1 MELISAGNG
10 MSPAWS
16 PDGAWIAFLS
26 NRAEG
31 WDLYVAPAAGGDPQ
45 RLTKGATADD
55 PAWRS
60 DGLAVA
66 VHRRAGIDLAPLD
79 GTPPQR
85 FDETAT
91 QAAWSRD
98 SRIAIIRDGR
108 LALQSCGNDVET
120 EIDARDPAWAPD
132 GRRLAVTRASGI
144 EIVDAETGETQPLE
158 GGQRGAAPA
167 WHPSGDRIAFERD
180 DGIQVANLG
189 AGTMETL
196 PTPMPAGKPSWSPSG
211 DEIAFHAYVDANWNI
226 LILNLASGHVR
237 PLTAATW
244 ASWNARG

>member
-16 PDGAWIAFLS
+16 PDGALIAFLS

-31 WDLYVAPAAGGDPQ
+31 WDLYVAPAGGGEPR
-45 RLTKGATADD
+45 RLSKGATADD

-66 VHRRAGIDLAPLD
+66 VHRRGGIDLAPLD
-79 GTPPQR
+79 GGAAWR
-85 FDETAT
+85 FDEAAT

-98 SRIAIIRDGR
+98 GRIALIRDGR
-108 LALQSCGNDVET
+108 LALRGCGGEVET
-120 EIDARDPAWAPD
+120 GIEARDPAWAPD
-132 GRRLAVTRASGI
+132 GRRLAVTRAGGI
-144 EIVDAETGETQPLE
+144 EIAEAETGEARALE
-158 GGQRGAAPA
+158 GGQRGAAAA
-167 WHPSGDRIAFERD
+167 WHPGGKRIAFERD
-180 DGIQVANLG
+180 DGIQVADLG
-189 AGTMETL
+189 AGTVETL
-196 PTPMPAGKPSWSPSG
+196 PTPMPAGRPSWSPSG
-211 DEIAFHAYVDANWNI
+211 DEIAFHAYADANWNV
-226 LILNLASGHVR
+226 LILELASGDVR

>member
-16 PDGAWIAFLS
+16 PDGALIAFLS

-31 WDLYVAPAAGGDPQ
+31 WDLYVAPAGGGDPQ

-66 VHRRAGIDLAPLD
+66 VHRRGGIDLAPLD
-79 GTPPQR
+79 GGAPQR
-85 FDETAT
+85 FDDAAT
-91 QAAWSRD
+91 QAAWSQNG
-98 SRIAIIRDGR
+98 RIAVIRDGR
-108 LALQSCGNDVET
+108 LALRGCGSEIET
-120 EIDARDPAWAPD
+120 GIDARDPTWAPD
-132 GRRLAVTRASGI
+132 GRQLAVTRASGI
-144 EIVDAETGETQPLE
+144 EIVEAETGAAQPLE

-167 WHPSGDRIAFERD
+167 WHPGGDRIAFERD
-180 DGIQVANLG
+180 DGIQVADLD
-189 AGTMETL
+189 AGMVTTL

-211 DEIAFHAYVDANWNI
+211 DQIAFHAYVDANWNI
-226 LILNLASGHVR
+226 LILDLASGDVR